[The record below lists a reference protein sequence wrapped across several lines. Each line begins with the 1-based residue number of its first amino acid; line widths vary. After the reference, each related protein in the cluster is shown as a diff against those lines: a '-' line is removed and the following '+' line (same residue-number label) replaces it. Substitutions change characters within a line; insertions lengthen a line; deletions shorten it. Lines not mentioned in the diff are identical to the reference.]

1 MNTYNKAKLLTLLED
16 FYTLTGIKICIYDNA
31 ENEICYFPEKFS
43 SFCATLRTDAA
54 ADARCRECD
63 RRAFA
68 ICKRTHE
75 QYIYTCH
82 AGLLECVSP
91 ILHEGVLIGY
101 VFIGQIRPDAPCRF
115 EDIAHRLPE
124 PLRDAL
130 RETFQALP
138 PIEENKL
145 RAATRVL
152 DACTGYEYLRSWI
165 RENERKIDAR
175 MEEYISA
182 HLADPLSVAS
192 LCAEFHLS
200 HSEIY
205 AIFKEYF
212 GSTVAEYIKLRRL
225 ERACALLK
233 ETSLPV
239 SHVARV
245 CGIGDYNY
253 FSKVFRRAYGKSPRA
268 YRKDN

>member
-1 MNTYNKAKLLTLLED
+1 METYNKTKLLSLLED

-31 ENEICYFPEKFS
+31 ENEICYFPEMFS

-63 RRAFA
+63 RHAFA
-68 ICKRTHE
+68 VCKKTHE

-91 ILHEGVLIGY
+91 ILHDGSLIGY
-101 VFIGQIRPDAPCRF
+101 VFIGQIRPDAPCTF
-115 EDIAHRLPE
+115 EDIAYRLPE
-124 PLRDAL
+124 SLRADLRDAFARL
-130 RETFQALP
+130 V

-152 DACTGYEYLRSWI
+152 DACTGYEYLRAWI
-165 RENERKIDAR
+165 RSNERKIDSR
-175 MEEYISA
+175 IEEYIKD
-182 HLADPLSVAS
+182 HLEEPLSVSS

-205 AIFKEYF
+205 GIFKEYF

-225 ERACALLK
+225 ERACTLLK

-239 SHVARV
+239 SHVART

-268 YRKDN
+268 YRKEI